1 MELTHQTLLFLEACL
16 LGFLL
21 GGVYDLFRILRL
33 AVPHGKILVF
43 IEDVVYFCVLT
54 LASFI
59 FVMTENNGLLRGFL
73 LFGEL
78 LGAIL
83 YFFTLSF
90 LLMKAAKGIIW
101 AVYGLFRLFY
111 RLLIRPIGRF
121 GCWILKKLKG
131 FLGKWRVFFKKLGV
145 NLQKLLPYRLK
156 LVYNKTN
163 QFIRRERFGKKEC
176 KQK

>member
-1 MELTHQTLLFLEACL
+1 MELTRQTLIFLEACL

-21 GGVYDLFRILRL
+21 GGAYDLFRILRL
-33 AVPHGKILVF
+33 AVPHGKVLVF
-43 IEDVVYFCVLT
+43 VEDVLYFCFLT

-59 FVMTENNGLLRGFL
+59 FVMTENSGLLRGFL

-78 LGAIL
+78 LGAVL

-90 LLMKAAKGIIW
+90 VLMKAAKGIIK
-101 AVYGLFRLFY
+101 AVYGLFRLLY
-111 RLLIRPIGRF
+111 KLLLFPAWRFCRWIG
-121 GCWILKKLKG
+121 KKLKG
-131 FLGKWRVFFKKLGV
+131 FLRKWRIYCKKLAV

-163 QFIRRERFGKKEC
+163 QIIRRERFGKKKC